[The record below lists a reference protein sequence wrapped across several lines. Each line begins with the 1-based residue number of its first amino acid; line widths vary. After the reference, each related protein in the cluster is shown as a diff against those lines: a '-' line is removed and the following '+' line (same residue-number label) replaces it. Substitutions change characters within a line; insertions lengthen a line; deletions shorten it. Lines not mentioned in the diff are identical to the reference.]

1 MTKKSSN
8 GLRKQ
13 PVVWVTGASRGIGYE
28 VAKAFAEIGTQV
40 VVTSRNRR
48 KLASLVRQI
57 ERKGGYAKAYV
68 CDVSSERS
76 VAATAKQ
83 ILERLGRVDVLV
95 NNAGVTYFKSLRET
109 SRSEFDEVIAANL
122 RGTFLCIKAVIESMV
137 RRRSGHIINVISVA
151 AQNTYT
157 KSSAYSA
164 SKAGVLALTNVL
176 REEVR
181 PFNIK
186 VAAVIP
192 GATETQMWR
201 ESTRDKYGH
210 RMMSAEDVAKVV
222 VSIFQAP
229 KRAHI
234 EEIIFRPQL
243 GDLP

>member
-1 MTKKSSN
+1 MIKKSPN
-8 GLRKQ
+8 GLRNQ

-28 VAKAFAEIGTQV
+28 VARAFAGIGAHV
-40 VVTSRNRR
+40 VVSSRNRR
-48 KLASLVRQI
+48 KLTSLVKQI
-57 ERKGGYAKAYV
+57 TKRGGCATARA

-76 VAATAKQ
+76 VTAAAKQ
-83 ILERLGRVDVLV
+83 ILKRWGRVDVLV

-109 SRSEFDEVIAANL
+109 TRSEFDEVIAANL

-137 RRRSGHIINVISVA
+137 RHRSGHIINVISVA
-151 AQNTYT
+151 AQKAYT

-181 PFNIK
+181 PFGIK
-186 VAAVIP
+186 VTAVLP
-192 GATETQMWR
+192 GATETQMWSS
-201 ESTRDKYGH
+201 STRVKFHH
-210 RMMSAEDVAKVV
+210 RMMSAEDVARIV
-222 VSIFQAP
+222 VSVFQAP
-229 KRAHI
+229 RRAHI